1 MFPGTA
7 SGHKDLPRS
16 FQARLAEERL
26 DENLSPKLSARGVRG
41 VATRTLVIRFE
52 VRFEDAQKFRVQ
64 QGSLSAF
71 LPALWERPIST
82 IFRGNPRN
90 FFFENT

>member
-1 MFPGTA
+1 MKISHPSSRQEA
-7 SGHKDLPRS
+7 SVAWATRS
-16 FQARLAEERL
+16 
-26 DENLSPKLSARGVRG
+26 
-41 VATRTLVIRFE
+41 RTLVNRFE

-64 QGSLSAF
+64 QGRLSAF